1 MKEPKYHTDGIF
13 YNISIDTKRIKEL
26 INELEVE
33 FLKIKNKKKM
43 NDGRVIFNLGMITKE
58 IYSAFELHEKLS
70 DKMYLVRVVLKTS
83 HEYDL
88 IKLIN
93 IEDCQGF
100 YIVSGVDEFNKLNNK

>member
-1 MKEPKYHTDGIF
+1 MDKNILDMK
-13 YNISIDTKRIKEL
+13 
-26 INELEVE
+26 
-33 FLKIKNKKKM
+33 
-43 NDGRVIFNLGMITKE
+43 DGRVIFNFSMLTKE

-70 DKMYLVRVVLKTS
+70 DKMYTARVVLNTS

-93 IEDCQGF
+93 IEDCHGF